1 MHSVH
6 AALLLYSEDLGR
18 LEYIT
23 LKNTKVLLDVYNKLI
38 GFFFF
43 LQVFWGPKVFS
54 TGLWNKITIYVS
66 DPFCWKPALFW
77 WFLCDAADCGR
88 ELAVEI
94 RVVITS

>member
-38 GFFFF
+38 GFFFSSSKCSEVPKCF
-43 LQVFWGPKVFS
+43 LQASETRSQFMLVTLFVENQRCFGDFS
-54 TGLWNKITIYVS
+54 VMLQTVGKN
-66 DPFCWKPALFW
+66 
-77 WFLCDAADCGR
+77 
-88 ELAVEI
+88 
-94 RVVITS
+94 

>member
-43 LQVFWGPKVFS
+43 LQVF
-54 TGLWNKITIYVS
+54 
-66 DPFCWKPALFW
+66 
-77 WFLCDAADCGR
+77 
-88 ELAVEI
+88 
-94 RVVITS
+94 